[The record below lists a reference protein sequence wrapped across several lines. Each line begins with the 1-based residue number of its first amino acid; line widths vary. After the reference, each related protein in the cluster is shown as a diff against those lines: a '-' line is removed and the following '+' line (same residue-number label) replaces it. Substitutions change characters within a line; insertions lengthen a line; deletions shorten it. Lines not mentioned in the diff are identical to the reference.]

1 MGIAVRLGG
10 RMGQRIA
17 RAAAL
22 GAVLLFGF
30 ADAGAKT
37 ERMRPYEIAG
47 PARLGSDEPLC
58 RRLAAAL
65 NAEGSRELTAPRT
78 DSMFARWRVIQ
89 YPDSREIVL
98 QATRADILNEGHD
111 RIIYRITDLYWSDRP
126 TQSFVFMRDDS
137 ESLPP
142 WPKPGQ
148 PSTWADDVQSGRM
161 FAVTNFLTWN
171 SSPTLSDFLRQYP
184 TLKTPAGR
192 RFRMPGYAQATDLI
206 LLDGS
211 QTLVLIEDTNLH
223 LAILIKIQGTQSKPV
238 CYLS

>member
-1 MGIAVRLGG
+1 MNWWQGLSRTLTLGV
-10 RMGQRIA
+10 M
-17 RAAAL
+17 
-22 GAVLLFGF
+22 LLLGF

-37 ERMRPYEIAG
+37 ERIRPYEIAG
-47 PARLGSDEPLC
+47 PAGLGSDEPLC

-65 NAEGSRELTAPRT
+65 NAEGSRELTAPRL
-78 DSMFARWRVIQ
+78 DPIFARWQTVH
-89 YPDSREIVL
+89 YPDTQEIVL
-98 QATRADILNEGHD
+98 EATRADILNEGHD
-111 RIIYRITDLYWSDRP
+111 RVIYRITDLYAFDRP
-126 TQSFVFMRDDS
+126 TQSFVFMRDES

-148 PSTWADDVQSGRM
+148 PSTWAEDVQSGRM
-161 FAVTNFLTWN
+161 FAVTNFLTWT

-206 LLDGS
+206 LVDGGRS
-211 QTLVLIEDTNLH
+211 MVLLEDTEVRSALLLEINAGRPH
-223 LAILIKIQGTQSKPV
+223 PI

>member
-1 MGIAVRLGG
+1 MVIAVRLGERVG
-10 RMGQRIA
+10 LRIA

-30 ADAGAKT
+30 AEAGART
-37 ERMRPYEIAG
+37 ERVRPYEIAG
-47 PARLGSDEPLC
+47 PAGLGSDEPLC

-78 DSMFARWRVIQ
+78 DSMFARWQEVQ

-98 QATRADILNEGHD
+98 QATRADILNEGRD
-111 RIIYRITDLYWSDRP
+111 RIIYRITDLYAFDRP

-148 PSTWADDVQSGRM
+148 PSTWAEDVQSGRM

-171 SSPTLSDFLRQYP
+171 SSPTIGDFLRQYP

-206 LLDGS
+206 LLDGGR
-211 QTLVLIEDTNLH
+211 TLILLEDTEARTATVLEIN
-223 LAILIKIQGTQSKPV
+223 AGQPRPI
-238 CYLS
+238 CYLA

>member
-1 MGIAVRLGG
+1 MGIAGRLGG
-10 RMGQRIA
+10 GMGQRIA

-37 ERMRPYEIAG
+37 ERVRPYEIAG
-47 PARLGSDEPLC
+47 PAGLGSDEPLC

-78 DSMFARWRVIQ
+78 DLMFARWQEVQ
-89 YPDSREIVL
+89 HPDSREIIHE
-98 QATRADILNEGHD
+98 ATRADILNEGNQ
-111 RIIYRITDLYWSDRP
+111 RTIYRITDLYSFDKY
-126 TQSFVFMRDDS
+126 TQSLVFMRDES
-137 ESLPP
+137 QSLPLRQRT
-142 WPKPGQ
+142 GQ
-148 PSTWADDVQSGRM
+148 PSTWAEAVESGRM
-161 FAVTNFLTWN
+161 FAITNFLTWS

-192 RFRMPGYAQATDLI
+192 RFRTPGYAQATDLI

-211 QTLVLIEDTNLH
+211 QTLVLIEDTNLR

>member
-1 MGIAVRLGG
+1 
-10 RMGQRIA
+10 
-17 RAAAL
+17 
-22 GAVLLFGF
+22 
-30 ADAGAKT
+30 
-37 ERMRPYEIAG
+37 
-47 PARLGSDEPLC
+47 
-58 RRLAAAL
+58 
-65 NAEGSRELTAPRT
+65 
-78 DSMFARWRVIQ
+78 VIQ

-111 RIIYRITDLYWSDRP
+111 RIIYRITDLYGFDRP

-171 SSPTLSDFLRQYP
+171 SSPTLSNFLRQYP
-184 TLKTPAGR
+184 ALKTPAGR

-206 LLDGS
+206 LIDGS
-211 QTLVLIEDTNLH
+211 QALVLIEDTRERV
-223 LAILIKIQGTQSKPV
+223 AVLIKIAAMRSKPI
-238 CYLS
+238 CYLSG

>member
-1 MGIAVRLGG
+1 MKR
-10 RMGQRIA
+10 RRQMT
-17 RAAAL
+17 
-22 GAVLLFGF
+22 GAVALCAILLLGF

-37 ERMRPYEIAG
+37 ERVRPYEIAG
-47 PARLGSDEPLC
+47 PAGLGSDEPLC

-78 DSMFARWRVIQ
+78 DAMFARWQAVH
-89 YPDSREIVL
+89 YPDTQEIVL
-98 QATRADILNEGHD
+98 QVTRADILNEGRD
-111 RIIYRITDLYWSDRP
+111 RAIYRITYLYAFDRP
-126 TQSFVFMRDDS
+126 TQSFVFMRDES

-148 PSTWADDVQSGRM
+148 PSTWAEDVQSGRM
-161 FAVTNFLTWN
+161 LAVTNFLTSN
-171 SSPTLSDFLRQYP
+171 SSPTLSNFLRQYP

-206 LLDGS
+206 LLDGGRS
-211 QTLVLIEDTNLH
+211 MVLLEDTEVRS
-223 LAILIKIQGTQSKPV
+223 AILLEINAGRPHPI